1 MKALI
6 DTCIL
11 VDALQL
17 REPFFDDA
25 QNILI
30 AQANGEF
37 DGVITANSVLDLY
50 YIIHKYTGS
59 DGKTR
64 KHILSM
70 LRLFDIVDTAGAD
83 VRDSVFSDMRDY
95 EDAVMDAAARRA
107 GADLIITRN
116 IRDFR
121 KSKVRAV
128 APDEFLEIL
137 DGEEDDD

>member
-50 YIIHKYTGS
+50 NIIHKYTGS

-116 IRDFR
+116 IGDFR

-128 APDEFLEIL
+128 TPDEFLEIL